1 MRASEGRGWR
11 GAQAFEDGM
20 SQEQLHEYTNI
31 DPWFLAQL
39 GELHQTVAWLTGQ
52 QLGGL
57 SADDLVQVKRRGF
70 SDPQIAKAVGARAP
84 CARGRRLPAAR
95 RPEVLCGAEPLC
107 GRAAKVGE
115 REGTASGHVSL
126 LWSCGP
132 SGRHRGRLAETEGV

>member
-1 MRASEGRGWR
+1 MRAIEERGWR

-39 GELHQTVAWLTGQ
+39 GELHQTEAWLTGQ

-70 SDPQIAKAVGARAP
+70 SDPQIAKAVGARA
-84 CARGRRLPAAR
+84 AAARLPAAPLVAR
-95 RPEVLCGAEPLC
+95 RREAALRLAGQQ
-107 GRAAKVGE
+107 RAASEK
-115 REGTASGHVSL
+115 RTASTSAAGMA
-126 LWSCGP
+126 
-132 SGRHRGRLAETEGV
+132 RI